1 MLSIAC
7 RNPLPSHHRGFPKT
21 LLLAV
26 KITALFL
33 LSFCR
38 TDTYAGAYAQNI
50 TLSEKNAS
58 LDKIFREVK
67 KQTGY
72 TFVYTEIML
81 RKANKVSIDVSN
93 ATLEQALDL
102 CFRDQPL
109 TYTILNKMVVI
120 KEKEKVVRL
129 AQAEAPPPVSI
140 SGKITNSN
148 NEPLVGA
155 SVTEKGTKNTTVTKE
170 DGAFTITVSRTNA
183 VLVIS
188 YVGYAPREMSIGDQT
203 FVNVTLE
210 RSNTNLSDVVVVG
223 YGTQRRKD
231 LTGSVASVGGKEIKD
246 LAATRVDQALTGKV
260 AGVQVKT
267 TTGEPGAPPQIRVRG
282 IGSISAGASPLFV
295 VDGFPTDNIQTLN
308 ANDIESMDI
317 LKDASATAIYGSRGS
332 NGVVIINTK
341 RGRAG
346 KTALSFDT
354 YYGLQKV
361 LKKPKM
367 MNAIQQAHYTYDGYL
382 NNNLDA
388 GNSVAGDPSTWK
400 IPMPAAVLDVL
411 AGKNT
416 YDKDAL
422 DQILHT
428 APMHQYQLSASG
440 GSENIRYALSGEYLD
455 QEGIIINS
463 NFKRY
468 SLRANVDAKL
478 TKRLSVKLN
487 INPSF
492 TNKNALPSYTG
503 GETTLVGSALGTF
516 NWIPLLDANGGY
528 TNEHGRTDLSEM
540 NNGLAV
546 LRETKSNQK
555 GMRFLG
561 NVSAQYTLM
570 DGLNLNIMVGGNVLS
585 TKGMMFT
592 PQLPVFLNVPAV
604 GTDSSSLTTN
614 WIAEYTVNYLKSFGK
629 HNITALVGYTTQK
642 ERGEGNSLTSNKYPN
657 NLVPSLSA
665 VSGQITGGT
674 SNVYEWSLI
683 SYLARVNYNY
693 DNKYY
698 LTASVRADGSSRFG
712 TKNKYALFPSVALAW
727 RIKEEE
733 FMKDLSF
740 LNDMKIRASYGRS
753 GNNNIGNYESYATIN
768 YENYVFGNGAVGGF
782 AQGKLENPILTWEK
796 QQQVNIGVD
805 AALFNNR
812 LRLSVDH
819 FRSSNTN
826 LLLNVNI
833 PSTTGFSNSLQ
844 NIGEVQ
850 NNGWEF
856 VVGTTNLK
864 GKFEWT
870 TDFNISTYRNKVV
883 KLGPTGDPIYTANN
897 ITLIGQPIGM
907 FYGLKLDGIF
917 KTQAELDK
925 GPIWNPGAADRS
937 RVGDMRFVDV
947 SGPNGKPDGIISS
960 ADYTVIGSPYP
971 DFYYGMTNRFSY
983 ADFSLSVS
991 LQGTQ
996 GSKIYNLSR
1005 GQGNSGRGRLRGYE
1019 FNANYWKS
1027 ESDPGNGITQ
1037 RPNNAPTGGARAIG
1051 QQFMDDGSF
1060 LRINN
1065 IILSYGLPEKI
1076 AHRLT
1081 LSSIRFY
1088 VNATNPFLFT
1098 KYTAFNPDVSLN
1110 ENPLTP
1116 GNEQNN
1122 YPLPKSLVFGLNV
1135 GF

>member
-7 RNPLPSHHRGFPKT
+7 RKPLPSHQRGSLQT
-21 LLLAV
+21 LLTV
-26 KITALFL
+26 KLTVLLLFTL
-33 LSFCR
+33 CL
-38 TDTYAGAYAQNI
+38 DTYAGAYAQNV
-50 TLSEKNAS
+50 TLSEKNVP

-67 KQTGY
+67 RQTGY
-72 TFVYTEIML
+72 TFVYTDVML

-93 ATLEQALDL
+93 TSLEHALDL

-120 KEKEKVVRL
+120 KEKEKIAGL
-129 AQAEAPPPVSI
+129 AQAELPPPPVTI
-140 SGKITNSN
+140 SGKITNQN

-155 SVTEKGTKNTTVTKE
+155 SVTERGTRNSTITKE
-170 DGAFTITVSRTNA
+170 DGAFTITVSKPNA
-183 VLVIS
+183 VLVVS
-188 YVGYAPREMSIGDQT
+188 YVGYAPRELTAAGGTMLNI
-203 FVNVTLE
+203 TLE
-210 RSNTNLSDVVVVG
+210 RVNTNLSDVVVVG
-223 YGTQRRKD
+223 YGTQKRKD
-231 LTGSVASVGGKEIKD
+231 LTGSVASVGAKEIKD
-246 LAATRVDQALTGKV
+246 LAATRIDQALSGKV

-267 TTGEPGAPPQIRVRG
+267 VTGEPGAAPQIRIRG
-282 IGSISAGASPLFV
+282 IGSISAGASPLYV

-341 RGRAG
+341 RGKAG
-346 KTALSFDT
+346 KTQLSFDT
-354 YYGLQKV
+354 YYGIQKV

-367 MNAIQQAHYTYDGYL
+367 MNSIQQAHYSYDGYV
-382 NNNLDA
+382 NANLDA
-388 GNSVAGDPSTWK
+388 GNSTAGDPLAWK
-400 IPMPAAVLDVL
+400 IPMPQGILDVL
-411 AGKNT
+411 SGKNT

-440 GSENIRYALSGEYLD
+440 GSENIRFAISGEYLD

-468 SLRANVDAKL
+468 SLRANIDAKL
-478 TKRLSVKLN
+478 TKRLTVKLN
-487 INPSF
+487 VNPSF

-516 NWIPLLDANGGY
+516 NWINLLDANGGY

-561 NVSAQYTLM
+561 NVSAQYNLM
-570 DGLNLNIMVGGNVLS
+570 DGLNLNIMLGGNVLS
-585 TKGMMFT
+585 TKGSMFT

-604 GTDSSSLTTN
+604 GTDSASLTTN

-629 HNITALVGYTTQK
+629 HNITGLVGYTTQK

-657 NLVPSLSA
+657 NLVTSLSA
-665 VSGQITGGT
+665 VSGQLTGGL

-683 SYLARVNYNY
+683 SYLARLNYNY

-698 LTASVRADGSSRFG
+698 LTASVRSDGSSRFG
-712 TKNKYALFPSVALAW
+712 SQNKYALFPSVALAW
-727 RIKEEE
+727 RIKEEA
-733 FMKDLSF
+733 FMKDVSF
-740 LNDMKIRASYGRS
+740 LSDAKIRASYGRS

-782 AQGKLENPILTWEK
+782 AQGKLNNPILTWEK
-796 QQQVNIGVD
+796 QQQVNIGAD
-805 AALFNNR
+805 LAFFNSR

-819 FRSSNTN
+819 FQSKNTN

-833 PSTTGFSNSLQ
+833 PSTTGFNNSLQ

-856 VVGTTNLK
+856 VVSTVNLK

-870 TDFNISTYRNKVV
+870 TDMNLSTYKNKVV

-897 ITLIGQPIGM
+897 ITQIGLPIGM

-917 KTQAELDK
+917 KTAAELAK

-971 DFYYGMTNRFSY
+971 DFYYGMTNRFAY
-983 ADFSLSVS
+983 GDFSLSVA

-996 GSKIYNLSR
+996 GAKIYNLSR

-1027 ESDPGNGITQ
+1027 ESDPGDGKTQ

-1051 QQFMDDGSF
+1051 QQFIDDGSF
-1060 LRINN
+1060 MRINN
-1065 IILSYGLPEKI
+1065 IILSYALPEKL